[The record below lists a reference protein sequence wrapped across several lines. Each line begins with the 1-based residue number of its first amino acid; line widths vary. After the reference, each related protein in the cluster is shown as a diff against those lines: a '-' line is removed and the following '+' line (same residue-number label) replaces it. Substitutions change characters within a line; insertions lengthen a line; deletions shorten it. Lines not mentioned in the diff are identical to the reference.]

1 MFVYYIGKK
10 NNYINTQLS
19 DTIEIYGGQNY
30 EASWKLAPFHFVTL
44 SKYYDFTHTPSPQL
58 PYGSSNIQSQ
68 NRPSA
73 TVSPVQ
79 SSTFQ
84 QSLGQTSVEQTNSNI
99 LPIYDI
105 GNSNVNVNNNDN
117 NIIFAEVGVDVLRPP
132 GSH

>member
-44 SKYYDFTHTPSPQL
+44 SKYYDFTHIPLSKL